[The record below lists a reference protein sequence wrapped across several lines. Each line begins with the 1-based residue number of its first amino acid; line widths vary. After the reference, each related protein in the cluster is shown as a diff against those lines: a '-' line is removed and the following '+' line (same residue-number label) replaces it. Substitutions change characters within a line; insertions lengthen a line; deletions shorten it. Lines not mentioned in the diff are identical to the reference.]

1 MVLVAPEPVVAAH
14 GGGPA
19 VLRLGLVGCG
29 AFARFSVAQ
38 YRRLPGVLVGGVAD
52 IDAAAAARTAAELDT
67 AVADVDEL
75 LTSPEID
82 LVYIATPP
90 AAHHLQ
96 ARTAL
101 RTGRH
106 VLVEK
111 PLATTVSDAREL
123 AALADAHRLVCVANL
138 LQRYNPL
145 AVMVR
150 DLIHEE
156 VFGRFIHGLLVNE
169 AADSGLQRRHWFWD
183 RATSGGIFIEHGCH
197 FFDLVAFWLGQGD
210 VVAATL
216 GLRPAD
222 GGAASAAGNGSNHGV
237 GKNHGVEGAAV
248 IGNAAGNGHSVE
260 EQASCTCRY
269 GDGQLFHFEHG
280 FHQPAVLDR
289 TEIRLVFE
297 RGELRLADWVPTHGT
312 IRALCDEEAAA
323 VLSERLFGGRLEV
336 CRRFAAA
343 ERRMLGRFREFEASA
358 LVEINFGLGR
368 PKLDVY
374 AEAVRDLAADQVAF
388 IRDPAHER
396 QLTEADCVTAVAMAC
411 AADRLARA
419 AGC

>member
-1 MVLVAPEPVVAAH
+1 MALVAPEPVVAAH

-38 YRRLPGVLVGGVAD
+38 YRRLPGVLIGGVAD
-52 IDAAAAARTAAELDT
+52 IDAAAAARTAAELEA
-67 AVADVDEL
+67 AVADIDEV

-101 RTGRH
+101 RAGRH

-111 PLATTVSDAREL
+111 PLATTVAHAREL
-123 AALADAHRLVCVANL
+123 AALADARGLVCVANL

-150 DLIHEE
+150 ELIREE

-169 AADSGLQRRHWFWD
+169 AADSGLHRRHWFWD
-183 RATSGGIFIEHGCH
+183 RTTSGGIFLEHACH
-197 FFDLVAFWLGQGD
+197 FFDLVGFWLGQGD
-210 VVAATL
+210 VVAAAV
-216 GLRPAD
+216 GLRPSD
-222 GGAASAAGNGSNHGV
+222 GGIVAATHGNNGGLGLGNGN
-237 GKNHGVEGAAV
+237 
-248 IGNAAGNGHSVE
+248 GNGGAVE

-312 IRALCDEEAAA
+312 IEALCDEEAAA
-323 VLSERLFGGRLEV
+323 VLAGRLFGGRLEV
-336 CRRFAAA
+336 RRRFAGA
-343 ERRMLGRFREFEASA
+343 ERRMLGRFREFEAAA
-358 LVEINFGLGR
+358 LVEIEFGLGR

-374 AEAVRDLAADQVAF
+374 AETVRDLAADQIAF

-396 QLTEADCVTAVAMAC
+396 RLTEADGVAAVTMAC
-411 AADRLARA
+411 MADRLART
-419 AGC
+419 

>member
-1 MVLVAPEPVVAAH
+1 M
-14 GGGPA
+14 
-19 VLRLGLVGCG
+19 LRLGLVGCG

-38 YRRLPGVLVGGVAD
+38 YRRLPGVLIGGVAD
-52 IDAAAAARTAAELDT
+52 IDASAAARTAAELDA

-101 RTGRH
+101 RAGRH

-111 PLATTVSDAREL
+111 PLATTVAHAREL
-123 AALADAHRLVCVANL
+123 AALAEARGLVCVANL

-150 DLIHEE
+150 DLIREE

-169 AADSGLQRRHWFWD
+169 AADSGLHRRHWFWD

-197 FFDLVAFWLGQGD
+197 FFDLVGFWLGQGD
-210 VVAATL
+210 VVAAAI
-216 GLRPAD
+216 GLRPPD
-222 GGAASAAGNGSNHGV
+222 GAAAAAVGNGTNGTTGSNHGLGV
-237 GKNHGVEGAAV
+237 GNG
-248 IGNAAGNGHSVE
+248 AGNGGSVE

-312 IRALCDEEAAA
+312 IEALCDEEAAA
-323 VLSERLFGGRLEV
+323 VLAGRLFGGRLEV
-336 CRRFAAA
+336 RRRFEGA
-343 ERRMLGRFREFEASA
+343 ERRMLGRFREFEAAA
-358 LVEINFGLGR
+358 LVEIEFGLGR
-368 PKLDVY
+368 PKLEVY
-374 AEAVRDLAADQVAF
+374 GETVRDLAADQVAF

-396 QLTEADCVTAVAMAC
+396 RLTEADCVASVVLAC
-411 AADRLARA
+411 AADRLARGI
-419 AGC
+419 GC